1 MLCGERHEYNTS
13 IFDSLRE
20 LVSNGLN
27 FLLDES
33 LVEET
38 LLQQQD
44 DLGTLIIPPMDDGPD
59 NLFFVGLI
67 WFIIGL
73 LCALVLATI
82 TIILDS
88 RSSSDQSVRNKA
100 CEDLE
105 ALDLDSSDDDELI
118 EQEKLVYELMQA
130 S

>member
-82 TIILDS
+82 TIILVS

-118 EQEKLVYELMQA
+118 EQEKLGYELMQA

>member
-82 TIILDS
+82 TIILVS

>member
-82 TIILDS
+82 TIILVS

-118 EQEKLVYELMQA
+118 EQEN
-130 S
+130 

>member
-73 LCALVLATI
+73 LCGLVLATI
-82 TIILDS
+82 TIILVS

>member
-82 TIILDS
+82 TIILVS

-100 CEDLE
+100 CEDLD

>member
-67 WFIIGL
+67 LFIIGL

-82 TIILDS
+82 TIILVS